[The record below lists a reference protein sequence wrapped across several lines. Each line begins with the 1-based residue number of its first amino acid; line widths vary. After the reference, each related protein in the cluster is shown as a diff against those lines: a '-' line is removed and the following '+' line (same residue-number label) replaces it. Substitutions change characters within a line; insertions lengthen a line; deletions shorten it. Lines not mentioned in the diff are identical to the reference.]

1 MLVGIDEVGRGPWAG
16 PLVSAAVILNSDI
29 DGLAD
34 SKALSALKRREL
46 ARVICQR
53 AVTVGIGW
61 VSPREL
67 DGLGLTEGVR
77 LSMRRAVG
85 QLSTVFDEVIIDG
98 SYNYLPDLPARC
110 LVKADASVPV
120 VSAASIIA
128 KVARDSYMQHVA
140 LRFPDYGFESH
151 VGYGTKVHRQAI
163 EQFGLTPLHRRS
175 FAPVTA
181 RRLFDT
187 DGAPALS

>member
-16 PLVSAAVILNSDI
+16 PLVSAAVILNTDI

-34 SKALSALKRREL
+34 SKALTALKRDGL
-46 ARVICQR
+46 ARVICQQ
-53 AVTVGIGW
+53 AVAVGIGW

-67 DGLGLTEGVR
+67 DEHGLTEGVR

-85 QLSTVFDEVIIDG
+85 QLSTAFDEVIIDG

-110 LVKADASVPV
+110 LIKADATVPV

-128 KVARDSYMQHVA
+128 KVARDSYMQHIA

-151 VGYGTKVHRQAI
+151 VGYGTKSHQRAI
-163 EQFGLTPLHRRS
+163 EQFGLTPFHRRS
-175 FAPVTA
+175 FAPVLQ
-181 RRLFDT
+181 RELFDL
-187 DGAPALS
+187 A